1 VFSHYGLDVI
11 AGEMLL
17 AELRRPGSRVPLNA
31 EVASFRKALVLSHLK
46 ATLGCDR
53 ATSLA
58 FGPFRALHGV
68 QLSRGVAQIN
78 P

>member
-1 VFSHYGLDVI
+1 MFSHYGLDVM

-53 ATSLA
+53 AISLA
-58 FGPFRALHGV
+58 FGPFKALHGV
-68 QLSRGVAQIN
+68 QLSRGVA
-78 P
+78 